1 MQFLW
6 INLNLT
12 PVNSSELS
20 HNEKNSK
27 ELCDIG
33 KLYKNLDLFHRKIKM
48 I

>member
-27 ELCDIG
+27 ELWDIG
-33 KLYKNLDLFHRKIKM
+33 KLYTKI
-48 I
+48 